1 MNEKRKKILI
11 IGGGSLLGSA
21 LAKVFTISPN
31 TEVIFTYCNQPFDR
45 AIFLDITNVNQC
57 QRSIS
62 QLDPN
67 CVILV
72 AARTDV
78 DYCELNQND
87 SFRTNVE
94 GVHNVVKACSGRK
107 LVYFSTD
114 SIFDG
119 AKGNYRENDLA
130 NPINYY
136 SKTKFCGE
144 LATQSLDDHLIL
156 RICMLY
162 SHTID
167 YPKFI
172 NWLIRSLSKK
182 TMVSVA
188 TDLYSTP
195 TFIDDIA
202 KATFELV
209 QNNLRGI
216 FHVAGA
222 SSHSCYEMAG
232 LISSIYGFD
241 KQLIT
246 PVTAKE
252 LKRTALRPKYSTLN
266 IQKLNDQGISMNN
279 FQDGMSL
286 IRNRITI

>member
-11 IGGGSLLGSA
+11 IGGRSLLGRA
-21 LAKVFTISPN
+21 LAAVFTSNPN
-31 TEVIFTYCNQPFDR
+31 TEVTFTYCKKPLDR
-45 AIFLDITNVNQC
+45 AIFLDITNANQC
-57 QRSIS
+57 QRAIGE
-62 QLDPN
+62 LDPN

-78 DYCELNQND
+78 DYCELNQTD
-87 SFRTNVE
+87 AFQTNVQ
-94 GVHNVVKACSGRK
+94 GVHNVVKACLGRK

-119 AKGNYRENDLA
+119 VKGNYREDDPA

-162 SHTID
+162 SHIID

-209 QNNLRGI
+209 QNHFRGV

-222 SSHSCYEMAG
+222 SSHSCYEMAD
-232 LISSIYGFD
+232 LIASIYSFD
-241 KQLIT
+241 RQLIT
-246 PVTAKE
+246 PVTAKQ

-266 IQKLNDQGISMNN
+266 TQKLNDEGISMNN
-279 FQDGMSL
+279 FQDGMML